1 MNILTCDIIERK
13 IAQDRLR
20 VSQEDLRLLVASVKD
35 YAIFMLD
42 TKGRVAS
49 WNKGAEAIK
58 GYQAQEII
66 GQHFSRFYTAEDL
79 ADGKPDRELKIAIAT
94 GSYEE
99 ESWRLRKDGSRFWA
113 NVLITALFD
122 ETGELR
128 GFSKVTRDITERKQ
142 AEETLRQSEAQLRQK
157 TQDLENT
164 LTELC
169 ETHTQLVQSEK
180 MSSLGQLVAG
190 VAHEINNPVN
200 FIFGNLIPANNY
212 AQDLLR
218 LLNLYQQ
225 HYPNPHLDIQA
236 EAEAIDLE
244 FLIEDFP
251 KMLSSMKMGAERI
264 QGIVRSLRNFSRMDE
279 AEVKEVDIHE
289 GIDSTLMIL
298 QNRLK
303 TKPENPAIQV
313 FKEYGDLPLVECYA
327 GQLNQ
332 VFMNILSNA
341 IDAVEESNI
350 NRSFQDIVANP
361 NTIRIHTDITTNHS
375 VVISIYDNGL
385 GIPEAT
391 LSRIFDPFFTTKSI
405 GKGTGLGLSIS
416 YQIVTVKHGGKVW
429 CESTPKQGT
438 KFVIELPIKLNI

>member
-13 IAQDRLR
+13 VAQDRLR
-20 VSQEDLRLLVASVKD
+20 IREEDLRLLVASVKD

-49 WNKGAEAIK
+49 WNKGAEVIK
-58 GYQAQEII
+58 GYQAHEII

-79 ADGKPDRELKIAIAT
+79 EDGKPERELRIAIAT

-99 ESWRLRKDGSRFWA
+99 ECWRLRKDGSRFWA

-122 ETGELR
+122 DNNQLR
-128 GFSKVTRDITERKQ
+128 GFAKVTRDFTERKQ
-142 AEETLRQSEAQLRQK
+142 IEESLRQSEAQLRQK
-157 TQDLENT
+157 AQELENT
-164 LTELC
+164 LNELYK
-169 ETHTQLVQSEK
+169 TQTQLVQSEK

-200 FIFGNLIPANNY
+200 FIFGNLVPASDY

-218 LLNLYQQ
+218 LLHLYQQ
-225 HYPNPHLDIQA
+225 HYPNPHLDIQT

-244 FLIEDFP
+244 FLVEDFP
-251 KMLSSMKMGAERI
+251 KILSSMKMGAERI
-264 QGIVRSLRNFSRMDE
+264 QAIVRSLRNFSRMDE

-303 TKPENPAIQV
+303 AKSEHPDIRV
-313 FKEYGDLPLVECYA
+313 IKEYGDLPLVECYA
-327 GQLNQ
+327 GQVNQ

-341 IDAVEESNI
+341 IDAIEELNKERFLRNTTI
-350 NRSFQDIVANP
+350 NP
-361 NTIRIHTDITTNHS
+361 NVIKIQTGITGDSAVITIYND
-375 VVISIYDNGL
+375 GL
-385 GIPEAT
+385 GISEAII
-391 LSRIFDPFFTTKSI
+391 SKIFYPFFTTKPA

-416 YQIVTVKHGGKVW
+416 YQIVTVKHGGKLW
-429 CESTPKQGT
+429 CESMPNQGT
-438 KFVIELPIKLNI
+438 KFVIELPIKLNM